1 MEIAPLQ
8 YDINDSILLA
18 VIAPLPF
25 RDKTAEG
32 WGTHF
37 MAGSM
42 VGNPA
47 NNDDNNAC
55 TLRELPAILENNKG
69 RIEWAWDKYA
79 RRGYWV
85 IALSKSV

>member
-1 MEIAPLQ
+1 MGS
-8 YDINDSILLA
+8 DSS
-18 VIAPLPF
+18 LPF

-32 WGTHF
+32 RGTQF

-47 NNDDNNAC
+47 NNYDNNAR
-55 TLRELPAILENNKG
+55 TLRELPAIFENNKG
-69 RIEWAWDKYA
+69 RIERAWDEYA
-79 RRGYWV
+79 QRGYSV